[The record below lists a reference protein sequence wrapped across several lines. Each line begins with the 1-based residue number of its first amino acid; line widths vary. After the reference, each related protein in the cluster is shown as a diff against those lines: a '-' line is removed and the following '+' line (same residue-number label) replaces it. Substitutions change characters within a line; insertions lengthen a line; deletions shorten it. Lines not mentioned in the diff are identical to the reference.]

1 MNSFYSGGNTLDFL
15 DKIYAFCAEHHISVS
30 RFEREDG
37 IVLQPFN
44 RHFDSVSFR
53 YEEMDMLSVSFIGK
67 VIGMHRDIS
76 GKSTE

>member
-1 MNSFYSGGNTLDFL
+1 MNSLHFGGNTLDFL

-44 RHFDSVSFR
+44 RHFDSVS
-53 YEEMDMLSVSFIGK
+53 YSLEEMDLLPLILVGR
-67 VIGMHRDIS
+67 VVGMHRDIS
-76 GKSTE
+76 GKSSE